1 MTAVA
6 DKLPGRLT
14 ANYGVLL
21 GFVLSAVA
29 LLVLAPAV
37 LSDFRLSLLGR
48 FVCYAIVAVG
58 IGLAWGRGGMLTLGQ
73 GVFFGLGGYVMAIH
87 LKLADAGPAGVP
99 DFMRLYGSGQVPVW
113 WEPFRSPVVTLLGVV
128 LIPSLVAFGL
138 GAAIFRR
145 RVRGAYFAI
154 LSQAL
159 AAAFATLLIG
169 QQTTTG
175 GTNGLNGF
183 RSFFGFNLF
192 DPVNK
197 RMLFYIAAVTLLV
210 MLVIVWQL
218 YRSRYGEL
226 LIAVR
231 DQEERVRFLGYDPA
245 NIKIVAY
252 VLAAAMAGIAGALFV
267 PIVGIISPASVGV
280 VPSIAFVI
288 GVAIGGRATLFGP
301 ALGAIAV
308 AWAQTSLS
316 ESFPSF
322 WSYFQGALFVLVV
335 AFLPAGLSSVSLLRG
350 WLPRR
355 RRAGARTGPL
365 AASDT
370 AEPPPPTRRSDA
382 ASPPQPEPGPSGVRA
397 GSEAG
402 Q

>member
-1 MTAVA
+1 VTSTTAKRIG
-6 DKLPGRLT
+6 KLPGKLT
-14 ANYGVLL
+14 DNYRVLF
-21 GFVLSAVA
+21 GFVLVALA
-29 LLVLAPAV
+29 LLVVAPAV

-48 FVCYAIVAVG
+48 FVCYGIVAVG

-87 LKLADAGPAGVP
+87 LKLADAGPSGVP
-99 DFMRLYGSGQVPVW
+99 DFMRLYGSGRLPGW

-128 LIPSLVAFGL
+128 LVPSLVAFGL

-159 AAAFATLLIG
+159 AAAFAILLIG

-210 MLVIVWQL
+210 VLLIVWQL

-280 VPSIAFVI
+280 VASITFLI

-322 WSYFQGALFVLVV
+322 WTYFEGALFVLVV
-335 AFLPAGLSSVSLLRG
+335 AFLPGGLSSVGSLLR
-350 WLPRR
+350 RR
-355 RRAGARTGPL
+355 RVDGRTGPADDPAESSL
-365 AASDT
+365 TTQVSGAAS
-370 AEPPPPTRRSDA
+370 
-382 ASPPQPEPGPSGVRA
+382 SPPQSGLSGVSA

-402 Q
+402 RGR

>member
-1 MTAVA
+1 MTASTG
-6 DKLPGRLT
+6 KLPGRLT
-14 ANYGVLL
+14 ANRGVLL
-21 GFVLSAVA
+21 GFVLGAVA
-29 LLVLAPAV
+29 LLVVAPAV

-48 FVCYAIVAVG
+48 FVCYGIVAVG

-73 GVFFGLGGYVMAIH
+73 GVFFGLGGYVMAMH
-87 LKLADAGPAGVP
+87 LKLSDAGPSGVP
-99 DFMRLYGSGQVPVW
+99 DFMRLYGSGQLPFW

-128 LIPSLVAFGL
+128 LVPSLVAFGL

-159 AAAFATLLIG
+159 AAAFAILLIG
-169 QQTTTG
+169 QVATIG
-175 GTNGLNGF
+175 GFNGLNGF

-192 DPVNK
+192 DPANK

-210 MLVIVWQL
+210 MLLIVWQL

-245 NIKIVAY
+245 NIKTVAY

-267 PIVGIISPASVGV
+267 PIVGIISPANVGV
-280 VPSIAFVI
+280 VASITFLI

-322 WSYFQGALFVLVV
+322 WTYFQGALFVLVV
-335 AFLPAGLSSVSLLRG
+335 AFLPGGLSSVSLLRG
-350 WLPRR
+350 SLLRR
-355 RRAGARTGPL
+355 RRAGARTGPVQ
-365 AASDT
+365 
-370 AEPPPPTRRSDA
+370 PPPSTELSDA
-382 ASPPQPEPGPSGVRA
+382 ASPPHPEPGPSGVRA

-402 Q
+402 